1 MCVLIHTLILLAI
14 VLHTALL
21 VRNYM
26 KRRGKLQWKNISPL
40 ILSTINQEGSSFCE
54 ARCLYKFGASLLRK
68 KI

>member
-40 ILSTINQEGSSFCE
+40 ILSTINQEG
-54 ARCLYKFGASLLRK
+54 
-68 KI
+68 I